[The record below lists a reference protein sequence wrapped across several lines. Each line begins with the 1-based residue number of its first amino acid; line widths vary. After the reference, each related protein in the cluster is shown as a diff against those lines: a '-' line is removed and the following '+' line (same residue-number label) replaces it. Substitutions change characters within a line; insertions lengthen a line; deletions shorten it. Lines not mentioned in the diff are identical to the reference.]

1 MLVEIPVTITFD
13 HQEPTRP
20 GGRGH
25 SKVFTMRYDTVDTD
39 VLAQWTGHYP
49 PRPNA
54 HWITDTE
61 GVLFDLFTAEADKSI
76 RRMAEQ
82 DPETYAARVAA

>member
-13 HQEPTRP
+13 HLTPATP
-20 GGRGH
+20 GGQSH

-39 VLAQWTGHYP
+39 VCAQWTDHFP

-54 HWITDTE
+54 HWITDE
-61 GVLFDLFTAEADKSI
+61 QGVLFDLIPASADRSI
-76 RRMAEQ
+76 RDRAEK
-82 DPETYAARVAA
+82 DPETYAAKVA